1 MDTTT
6 LSSQTLWQRWTK
18 PHPDIT
24 EPIQRQR
31 AHLMTRLTLVIFI
44 LGAVLVAGG
53 LIFNLEATW
62 GMPYVVLFL
71 FVYVLSRTRQA
82 IWGAG
87 LLVFGG
93 IALILATLFAMPD
106 PANLSRIALFMLV
119 PILFAMLLLPS
130 KGTVWAAVLANIS
143 LVLFFALVP
152 RAEIEQAFASLMIT
166 FLVSVMAAGATFL
179 RERDL
184 YVIQQQMDRL
194 RDADQLRDSE
204 TRKILAIAEVGRAI
218 AGTRNLSYLLRQVVD
233 LVIER
238 FEVHYAQLFLVEE
251 ASGSAILKA
260 ATGTA
265 GSELVSQG
273 YQIPPRSQSAVSRV
287 METGDAIIVSDIN
300 ADPTYQYSNLLP
312 NTRSEIV
319 LPLRT
324 GGQIIGVLD
333 IQSADAETF
342 VTAELS
348 GFQAMADQIA
358 IAIENVR
365 LYERA
370 QHDLQDIESL
380 NRQLT
385 GESWH
390 KFLAGRPSA
399 FALGYEA
406 SERGV
411 RPLEVKEISQ
421 DASHDDGTV
430 TLPLKV
436 RGETIGLLDLT
447 PRSGREPDMETRAML
462 EAVAERVAMALDST
476 RLGDQA
482 QYQAEREEILGS
494 LSAEL
499 QATTDLNTI
508 LRVVSRTASRSLE
521 TPTGFVH
528 LAVDYSVEHKKED
541 TG

>member
-1 MDTTT
+1 MY
-6 LSSQTLWQRWTK
+6 L
-18 PHPDIT
+18 
-24 EPIQRQR
+24 
-31 AHLMTRLTLVIFI
+31 
-44 LGAVLVAGG
+44 
-53 LIFNLEATW
+53 
-62 GMPYVVLFL
+62 
-71 FVYVLSRTRQA
+71 
-82 IWGAG
+82 
-87 LLVFGG
+87 
-93 IALILATLFAMPD
+93 
-106 PANLSRIALFMLV
+106 
-119 PILFAMLLLPS
+119 
-130 KGTVWAAVLANIS
+130 
-143 LVLFFALVP
+143 
-152 RAEIEQAFASLMIT
+152 
-166 FLVSVMAAGATFL
+166 
-179 RERDL
+179 
-184 YVIQQQMDRL
+184 IQQQMDSL
-194 RDADQLRDSE
+194 RDAGQLRDSE

-218 AGTRNLSYLLRQVVD
+218 AGTRNLNYLLRQVVD
-233 LVIER
+233 LIVER
-238 FEVHYAQLFLVEE
+238 FEVHYVQLFLAEE
-251 ASGSAILKA
+251 ASGSAVLKA

-273 YQIPPRSQSAVSRV
+273 YEVPSRSQSAVSRV
-287 METGDAIIVSDIN
+287 MEIGDAIIVSDIR
-300 ADPTYQYSNLLP
+300 ADSTYQYSNVLP

-324 GGQIIGVLD
+324 GGQVIGVLD
-333 IQSADAETF
+333 IQSTDAEAFAATE
-342 VTAELS
+342 VS

-399 FALGYEA
+399 FALGYET

-421 DASHDDGTV
+421 AAPRDDGTV

-447 PRSGREPDMETRAML
+447 PRSGREPDEETRAML

-476 RLGDQA
+476 RLGDQS
-482 QYQAEREEILGS
+482 QYQAEREEILS
-494 LSAEL
+494 QLSAEL

-508 LRVVSRTASRSLE
+508 LRVVSRTASRALE

-528 LAVDYSVEHKKED
+528 LTIDYGVEQKKED
-541 TG
+541 TK

>member
-1 MDTTT
+1 MDMTAS
-6 LSSQTLWQRWTK
+6 SSQTLWQRLTE
-18 PHPDIT
+18 PHPSVT
-24 EPIQRQR
+24 EPLQRQR
-31 AHLMTRLTLVIFI
+31 AHLMAGLTLVVFI
-44 LGAVLVAGG
+44 LSIALVAIG
-53 LIFNLEATW
+53 LAFSSAAIW
-62 GMPYVVLFL
+62 GIPHVVLFL
-71 FVYVLSRTRQA
+71 LAYVLSRTRQA
-82 IWGAG
+82 MWGAR
-87 LLVFGG
+87 LLAFGG
-93 IALILATLFAMPD
+93 IVLVLVNLFSWPD
-106 PANLSRIALFMLV
+106 PANLSRIALFVLV
-119 PILFAMLLLPS
+119 PVLFAMLVLPS
-130 KGTVWAAVLANIS
+130 RGTIWAAALANVS
-143 LVLFFALVP
+143 LVLFFAFVP
-152 RAEIEQAFASLMIT
+152 GIGLGQAFVSLVIT
-166 FLVSVMAAGATFL
+166 FLVSIMAAGAALL
-179 RERDL
+179 REHDL
-184 YVIQQQMDRL
+184 VQLQQQMDRL
-194 RDADQLRDSE
+194 RDTGQLRDSE

-233 LVIER
+233 LIVER
-238 FEVHYAQLFLVEE
+238 FEVHYVQLFLIDETN
-251 ASGSAILKA
+251 GNAILKA
-260 ATGTA
+260 ATGTT

-273 YQIPPRSQSAVSRV
+273 YQVPSRSQSAVSRV
-287 METGDAIIVSDIN
+287 AETGDAIIISDTS
-300 ADPTYQYSNLLP
+300 ASAAYQYSNLLP

-333 IQSADAETF
+333 IQSTDVEAFA
-342 VTAELS
+342 TAEIS

-385 GESWH
+385 GESWR
-390 KFLAGRPSA
+390 KFLAGRPGS

-406 SERGV
+406 SDRGI
-411 RPLEVKEISQ
+411 RPLEVKE
-421 DASHDDGTV
+421 ASPDTPRGDGTV

-447 PRSGREPDMETRAML
+447 PRSGREPDTETRAML

-482 QYQAEREEILGS
+482 QHQAEREEILS
-494 LSAEL
+494 RLSADL

-508 LRVVSRTASRSLE
+508 LRAASRTASRALE

-528 LAVDYSVEHKKED
+528 LIVDYGAERKPEESK
-541 TG
+541 

>member
-1 MDTTT
+1 
-6 LSSQTLWQRWTK
+6 
-18 PHPDIT
+18 
-24 EPIQRQR
+24 
-31 AHLMTRLTLVIFI
+31 MTRLTLVMLI
-44 LGAVLVAGG
+44 LSAILVAGG
-53 LIFNLEATW
+53 LAFGSEATW
-62 GMPYVVLFL
+62 WAMPYALLF
-71 FVYVLSRTRQA
+71 FFAYVLSRTRQA
-82 IWGAG
+82 MLGAG

-93 IALILATLFAMPD
+93 ITLVLATLFVVPD
-106 PANLSRIALFMLV
+106 PANLSRIALFVLI
-119 PILFAMLLLPS
+119 PILFAMLLLPAM
-130 KGTVWAAVLANIS
+130 GTIWAAVLANVS
-143 LVLFFALVP
+143 LVFFFVFVP
-152 RAEIEQAFASLMIT
+152 QAQIEQAFVSLMIT
-166 FLVSVMAAGATFL
+166 FLVSVMAAGAAIL

-184 YVIQQQMDRL
+184 YLIQQQMDSL
-194 RDADQLRDSE
+194 RDAGQFRDSE

-218 AGTRNLSYLLRQVVD
+218 AGTRNLSHLLRQVVD
-233 LVIER
+233 LVVER
-238 FEVHYAQLFLVEE
+238 FEVHYAQLFLADE
-251 ASGSAILKA
+251 ASGSAILRA
-260 ATGTA
+260 ATGTT

-287 METGDAIIVSDIN
+287 METGDAIIISD
-300 ADPTYQYSNLLP
+300 ATVDSTYQYSNLLP

-319 LPLRT
+319 LALRT
-324 GGQIIGVLD
+324 GGQVIGVLD
-333 IQSADAETF
+333 IQSIDVEAFT
-342 VTAELS
+342 TTELS

-385 GESWH
+385 GESWR
-390 KFLAGRPSA
+390 KFLAGRPST

-406 SERGV
+406 SERGI

-421 DASHDDGTV
+421 DAQRDDGTV

-482 QYQAEREEILGS
+482 QHQAEREEILGR
-494 LSAEL
+494 LSADL

-508 LRVVSRTASRSLE
+508 LRVVSRTASGALE

-528 LAVDYSVEHKKED
+528 LTIDYTVEHKKED
-541 TG
+541 TK

>member
-1 MDTTT
+1 MDTTI
-6 LSSQTLWQRWTK
+6 LSSQTLWQRWTR
-18 PHPDIT
+18 PHQAIT

-31 AHLMTRLTLVIFI
+31 VHLMTRLTLVIFI
-44 LGAVLVAGG
+44 AGAILVLGG
-53 LIFNLEATW
+53 LIFSLEAGW
-62 GMPYVVLFL
+62 GIPYVALFSL
-71 FVYVLSRTRQA
+71 AYALSRTRRA
-82 IWGAG
+82 MWGAG

-93 IALILATLFAMPD
+93 IAVVLATLFALPD
-106 PANLSRIALFMLV
+106 SANLPHIALFVLI
-119 PILFAMLLLPS
+119 PILFAMLLLPT
-130 KGTVWAAVLANIS
+130 KGTIWAAVSANVS
-143 LVLFFALVP
+143 LVLFFVFVP
-152 RAEIEQAFASLMIT
+152 RAEIEQAFVSLMIT
-166 FLVSVMAAGATFL
+166 FLVSVMASGAAFL

-184 YVIQQQMDRL
+184 YLIQQQMDRL
-194 RDADQLRDSE
+194 RDAGQLRDSE

-218 AGTRNLSYLLRQVVD
+218 AGTRNLNFLLRQVVD
-233 LVIER
+233 LIVER
-238 FEVHYAQLFLVEE
+238 FEVHYVQLFLTEE
-251 ASGSAILKA
+251 ASGNAALKA
-260 ATGTA
+260 ATGPA

-287 METGDAIIVSDIN
+287 METGDAIIVSDIR
-300 ADPTYQYSNLLP
+300 ADSTYQYSNLLP

-324 GGQIIGVLD
+324 GGQVIGVLD
-333 IQSADAETF
+333 IQSTDAEAFAATE
-342 VTAELS
+342 VS

-365 LYERA
+365 LYEHA

-385 GESWH
+385 GEAWH

-399 FALGYEA
+399 FALGYET
-406 SERGV
+406 SERGI
-411 RPLEVKEISQ
+411 RPLEVKEVSQ
-421 DASHDDGTV
+421 EPRDDGTV

-476 RLGDQA
+476 RLGDQS
-482 QYQAEREEILGS
+482 QHQAEREEILGR
-494 LSAEL
+494 LSADL

-508 LRVVSRTASRSLE
+508 LRVVSRTASRALE

-528 LAVDYSVEHKKED
+528 LVIDYGAEPKKED
-541 TG
+541 SR